1 MSNVLVLGSGGRE
14 HAIVWS
20 LKNDENV
27 DKVFCAP
34 GNGGTMM
41 HAQNLDVD
49 INDNKDILRII
60 KNNDIDFTIIGPEN
74 PLDNGIVDF
83 LNENGCKVFG
93 PSKYASKLES
103 SKIFARRFMDKYN
116 IPQPCFFEC
125 KNEEEVISVA
135 TKLGFPIVLKADGL
149 AAGKGVIICYNQRD
163 LDEALDIMF
172 KDRKFGSAAN
182 RISVEE
188 CLKGQELSIFVVTDG
203 ENYKI
208 LNSAQDHKRIFDN
221 DKGPNTGGMGA
232 YCPSPLFDE
241 KLREKVEN
249 RIIKPTI
256 NGMKKE
262 GYPYKGFLY
271 IGIMLVEGEPYMIEY
286 NVRLGDPEAQVI
298 IPMLDNNFLSLVE
311 HTIDEKIDL
320 LDIKNKDGFTVTVI
334 LASDGYPDKYE
345 KNKEILGLDNS
356 TLIFHSGTKYE
367 DDTYYTNGG
376 RVLSVIGSGDTLK
389 SAIDNAYYNVK
400 KIKFQNMYFR
410 NDIGIKGLNFLKNI
424 SNE

>member
-49 INDNKDILRII
+49 INDNKDILRIV
-60 KNNDIDFTIIGPEN
+60 KNNNIDFTIIGPEN

-221 DKGPNTGGMGA
+221 DEGPNTGGMGA

-286 NVRLGDPEAQVI
+286 NVRLGDPECQVI
-298 IPMLDNNFLSLVE
+298 AIRLGAQ
-311 HTIDEKIDL
+311 L
-320 LDIKNKDGFTVTVI
+320 LDAFIYCATNEFNKIKINYANDFGVTVVM
-334 LASDGYPDKYE
+334 ASGGYPNKYE
-345 KNKEILGLDNS
+345 TGFKIKGIKDLCDKKDVE
-356 TLIFHSGTKYE
+356 IFHSGTQNSKNSIV
-367 DDTYYTNGG
+367 TSGG
-376 RVLSVIGSGDTLK
+376 RVLSVTARSTKLK
-389 SAIDNAYYNVK
+389 KARKKAYEIVRKINWK
-400 KIKFQNMYFR
+400 KEYHRSDIAKKF
-410 NDIGIKGLNFLKNI
+410 
-424 SNE
+424 

>member
-60 KNNDIDFTIIGPEN
+60 KNNNIDFTIIGPEN

-149 AAGKGVIICYNQRD
+149 AAGKGVLICYNQGD

-221 DKGPNTGGMGA
+221 DEGPNTGGMGA

-298 IPMLDNNFLSLVE
+298 IPMLDNDFLSVVE

-345 KNKEILGLDNS
+345 KNKEIFGLDNS

>member
-60 KNNDIDFTIIGPEN
+60 KNNNIDFTIIGPEN

-221 DKGPNTGGMGA
+221 DEGPNTGGMGA

-262 GYPYKGFLY
+262 GHPYKGFLY

-298 IPMLDNNFLSLVE
+298 IPMLDNDFLSVVE

>member
-49 INDNKDILRII
+49 INDNKDILRIV
-60 KNNDIDFTIIGPEN
+60 KNNNIDFTIIGPEN

-83 LNENGCKVFG
+83 LNKKGCKVFG

-221 DKGPNTGGMGA
+221 DEGPNTGGMGA

-271 IGIMLVEGEPYMIEY
+271 IGIMLVDGEPYMIEY

-298 IPMLDNNFLSLVE
+298 IPMLDNDFLSVVE

-410 NDIGIKGLNFLKNI
+410 NDIGIKGLNFLEDI

>member
-221 DKGPNTGGMGA
+221 DEGPNTGGMGA

-298 IPMLDNNFLSLVE
+298 IPMLDNDFLSLVE

-334 LASDGYPDKYE
+334 LASDGYPEKYE

>member
-20 LKNDENV
+20 LKNDVNV

-221 DKGPNTGGMGA
+221 DEGPNTGGMGA

-298 IPMLDNNFLSLVE
+298 IPMLDNNFLSVVE

>member
-221 DKGPNTGGMGA
+221 DEGPNTGGMGA

-298 IPMLDNNFLSLVE
+298 IPMLDNDFLSVVE

>member
-208 LNSAQDHKRIFDN
+208 LNSAQDHKRIFEK

-262 GYPYKGFLY
+262 GFPYKGFLY

-345 KNKEILGLDNS
+345 KNKEIFGLDNS

>member
-60 KNNDIDFTIIGPEN
+60 KNNNIDFTIIGPEN

-221 DKGPNTGGMGA
+221 DEGPNTGGMGA

-298 IPMLDNNFLSLVE
+298 IPMLDNDFLSVVE

>member
-1 MSNVLVLGSGGRE
+1 
-14 HAIVWS
+14 
-20 LKNDENV
+20 
-27 DKVFCAP
+27 
-34 GNGGTMM
+34 
-41 HAQNLDVD
+41 
-49 INDNKDILRII
+49 
-60 KNNDIDFTIIGPEN
+60 
-74 PLDNGIVDF
+74 
-83 LNENGCKVFG
+83 
-93 PSKYASKLES
+93 
-103 SKIFARRFMDKYN
+103 
-116 IPQPCFFEC
+116 
-125 KNEEEVISVA
+125 
-135 TKLGFPIVLKADGL
+135 
-149 AAGKGVIICYNQRD
+149 
-163 LDEALDIMF
+163 MF

-221 DKGPNTGGMGA
+221 DEGPNTGGMGA

-249 RIIKPTI
+249 RVIKPTI
-256 NGMKKE
+256 NGMRKE

-298 IPMLDNNFLSLVE
+298 IPMLDNDFLSVVE

-345 KNKEILGLDNS
+345 KNKEIFGLDNS

-410 NDIGIKGLNFLKNI
+410 NDIGIKGLNFLKKY
-424 SNE
+424 